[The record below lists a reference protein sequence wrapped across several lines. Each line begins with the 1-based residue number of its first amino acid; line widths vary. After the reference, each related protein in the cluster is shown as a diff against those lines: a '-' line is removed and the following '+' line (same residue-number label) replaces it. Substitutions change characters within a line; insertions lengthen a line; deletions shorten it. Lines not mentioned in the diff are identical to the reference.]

1 MSVHVE
7 TSGVVLELRNL
18 RSRIDTQRGPVFPV
32 NDVTLECHRGR
43 TLAVVGESGSGK
55 SMTFLS
61 ALGLLPAG
69 GVVES
74 GEIVFEGRTLD
85 TTNTAEQRRLRGKS
99 IGMIFQDALAGLNPA
114 FTIGQQIGD
123 VIRYHDKVSRKA
135 ARAQAIETL
144 GLVGIPEP
152 AQRVDYYPHQLSGG
166 MRQRVMIAMGIALRP
181 QVLVADEPTTALD
194 VTVQAQIMELL
205 DRLRTEL
212 GMSLVIITHDLGV
225 VARYAEEV
233 AVMYSGRVVER
244 GTVEQILQSSLHP
257 YTRALRDSTPRPD
270 ADDAGL
276 SAIPGQPPSIR
287 SLPSGCSFHPRCS
300 VARDRTACFEAVPP
314 LRRLTPES
322 QLTAC
327 HHAEELLPVP
337 AVREGVGA

>member
-1 MSVHVE
+1 MSVTVDP
-7 TSGVVLELRNL
+7 TGPVLELRNL
-18 RSRIDTQRGPVFPV
+18 RSRIDTSRGPVFPV
-32 NDVTLECHRGR
+32 NDVTLDCYAGR

-69 GVVES
+69 GVIEG
-74 GEIVFEGRTLD
+74 GEMIFDGRTID
-85 TTNTAEQRRLRGKS
+85 TANANDRKRLRGKS

-123 VIRYHDKVSRKA
+123 VIRHHDKVSRKA
-135 ARAQAIETL
+135 AKAQAIETL

-152 AQRVDYYPHQLSGG
+152 KQRADYYPHQLSGG

-181 QVLVADEPTTALD
+181 KVLVADEPTTALD

-205 DRLRTEL
+205 DGLRTEL

-225 VARYAEEV
+225 VARYADEV
-233 AVMYSGRVVER
+233 AVMYSGRIVER
-244 GTVEQILQSSLHP
+244 GTVYQVLQSSTHP

-270 ADDAGL
+270 ADDDGL
-276 SAIPGQPPSIR
+276 HAIPGQPPSLH
-287 SLPSGCSFHPRCS
+287 SLPTGCAFHPRCS
-300 VARDRTACFEAVPP
+300 IGAGRSDCSTTAPA
-314 LRRLTPES
+314 LRRLVPEG

-327 HHAEELLPVP
+327 HHAEELLAPVR
-337 AVREGVGA
+337 REASA

>member
-1 MSVHVE
+1 MSVNVE
-7 TSGVVLELRNL
+7 SSGVVFELRNL
-18 RSRIDTQRGPVFPV
+18 RSRIDTQRGPVYPV

-69 GVVES
+69 GVIES
-74 GEIVFEGRTLD
+74 GEMVFDGRTID
-85 TTNTAEQRRLRGKS
+85 TTNAADRRRLRGKS

-114 FTIGQQIGD
+114 FTIGQQISD
-123 VIRYHDKVSRKA
+123 VIRYHDKVSRKV

-144 GLVGIPEP
+144 GLVGIPQP
-152 AQRVDYYPHQLSGG
+152 TQRIDYYPHQLSGG

-205 DRLRTEL
+205 DGLRSQL

-244 GTVEQILQSSLHP
+244 GTVGQILQSSVHP
-257 YTRALRDSTPRPD
+257 YTRALRASTPRPD
-270 ADDAGL
+270 AGDVGL
-276 SAIPGQPPSIR
+276 NAIPGQPPSIR
-287 SLPSGCSFHPRCS
+287 SLPTGCSFHPRC
-300 VARDRTACFEAVPP
+300 ALAHGRTDCAHEVPV
-314 LRRLTPES
+314 LRRLAADG

-327 HHAEELLPVP
+327 HHAEELLTSS
-337 AVREGVGA
+337 VREGVSV

>member
-1 MSVHVE
+1 MSVNGE
-7 TSGVVLELRNL
+7 NRGVVLELKGL
-18 RSRIDTQRGPVFPV
+18 RSRIETQRGSVYPV
-32 NDVTLECHRGR
+32 NDVSLECHRGR

-61 ALGLLPAG
+61 TLGLLPAG
-69 GVVES
+69 GVIES
-74 GEIVFEGRTLD
+74 GEIFFDGRSINVTD
-85 TTNTAEQRRLRGKS
+85 KDARRRLRGKS

-123 VIRYHDKVSRKA
+123 VIRYHDKVSRKV
-135 ARAQAIETL
+135 ARTQTIETL
-144 GLVGIPEP
+144 GLVGIPDPGE
-152 AQRVDYYPHQLSGG
+152 RIDYYPHQLSGG

-205 DRLRTEL
+205 DGLRNKL

-233 AVMYSGRVVER
+233 AVMYGGRIVER
-244 GTVEQILQSSLHP
+244 GTVHQVLESSVHP
-257 YTRALRDSTPRPD
+257 YTQALRLSTPRPD
-270 ADDAGL
+270 SDAAGL
-276 SAIPGQPPSIR
+276 AAIPGQPPNIQNV
-287 SLPSGCSFHPRCS
+287 PSGCSFHPRCQL
-300 VARDRTACFEAVPP
+300 TAERSDCRQEIPL
-314 LRRLTPES
+314 LRRLTPEG

-327 HHAEELLPVP
+327 HHAEEMTGESERHEVS
-337 AVREGVGA
+337 A

>member
-1 MSVHVE
+1 MSSNAEH
-7 TSGVVLELRNL
+7 SGVILELRGL
-18 RSRIDTQRGPVFPV
+18 RSRIETQRGPVYPV
-32 NDVTLECHRGR
+32 NDVSLECHRGR

-61 ALGLLPAG
+61 TLGLLPAG
-69 GVVES
+69 GVIES
-74 GEIVFEGRTLD
+74 GEILFDGQSIDVTD
-85 TTNTAEQRRLRGKS
+85 KDSRRALRGKS

-123 VIRYHDKVSRKA
+123 VIRHHDKVSRKV

-144 GLVGIPEP
+144 GLVGIPNPE
-152 AQRVDYYPHQLSGG
+152 QRVDAYPHQLSGG

-205 DRLRTEL
+205 DSLRTQL

-233 AVMYSGRVVER
+233 AVMYGGRIVER
-244 GTVEQILQSSLHP
+244 GTVHQVLESSVHP
-257 YTRALRDSTPRPD
+257 YTQALRNSTPRPD
-270 ADDAGL
+270 SDAAGL
-276 SAIPGQPPSIR
+276 AAIPGQPPSIADV
-287 SLPSGCSFHPRCS
+287 PAGCSFHPRCQ
-300 VARDRTACFEAVPP
+300 VTAGRDDCRQVIPV
-314 LRRLTPES
+314 LRRLTPDG

-327 HHAEELLPVP
+327 HHAEEMSLS
-337 AVREGVGA
+337 ATRQEMSA